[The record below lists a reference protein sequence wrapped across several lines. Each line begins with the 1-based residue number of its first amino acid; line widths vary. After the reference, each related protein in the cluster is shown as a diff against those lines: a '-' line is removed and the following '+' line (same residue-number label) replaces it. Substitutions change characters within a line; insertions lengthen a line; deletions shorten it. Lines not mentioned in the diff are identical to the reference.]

1 MDNVSAPPY
10 TVSSESINLIA
21 EIVELTV
28 HPVMKQIER
37 MPRLNRSN
45 RIKTIH
51 SFLAI
56 ENNPLSLD
64 QVTDIING

>member
-1 MDNVSAPPY
+1 MGNVNAPPY

>member
-1 MDNVSAPPY
+1 MGNVSAPPY
-10 TVSSESINLIA
+10 TVSSESINLIV

-37 MPRLNRSN
+37 MPRLNSSN
-45 RIKTIH
+45 RIKIIH

-64 QVTDIING
+64 QVTDIIKG